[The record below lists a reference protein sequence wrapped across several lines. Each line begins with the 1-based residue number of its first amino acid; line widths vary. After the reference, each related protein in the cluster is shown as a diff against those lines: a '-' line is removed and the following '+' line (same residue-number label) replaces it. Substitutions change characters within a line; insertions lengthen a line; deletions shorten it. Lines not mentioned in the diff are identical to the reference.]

1 MDLNFPSMAVARPF
15 ATPLGLDFQRL
26 VATCA
31 ALQAATPT
39 AAVEAQ
45 LSGKERVP
53 VRPVDALLAVL
64 GGRAGWA
71 ASVAVL
77 GGSFNPEAARYASDK
92 IL

>member
-1 MDLNFPSMAVARPF
+1 MDLNFPSVEVARPF

-45 LSGKERVP
+45 LASRERVP
-53 VRPVDALLAVL
+53 VRPVDALVALL
-64 GGRAGWA
+64 RGRPGWS

-77 GGSFNPEAARYASDK
+77 GGSFNPAAARYASDK
-92 IL
+92 SL